1 MSRPQRHWDAR
12 AALNF
17 ILGGSGAG
25 LMVASVAID
34 PVSPWPLALALG
46 MVGTGL
52 AAVWLE
58 IGRKARA
65 LHVFFNPFTSWMT
78 RESFAA
84 LILFPLALGSMLSLR
99 FVPAAALAA
108 LAFLWCQAR
117 ILRATRGIPAWR
129 VREIV
134 PLVMC
139 TGLAEGAGL
148 ALFFSRE
155 PMVLALFAF
164 AVAARALAWARYRT
178 AAKSAALEYTGRSLL
193 QIGTVVALACA
204 LAGAYVAPLAWIGA
218 VAALITGWAL
228 KFVLVTRASAYAGF
242 GLPHLPVR
250 GTR

>member
-25 LMVASVAID
+25 LVVASVAIE
-34 PVSPWPLALALG
+34 PASPWPLALAF
-46 MVGTGL
+46 TFIAAGL

-65 LHVFFNPFTSWMT
+65 LHVLFNPFTSWMT

-99 FVPAAALAA
+99 FVPVAAVAALV
-108 LAFLWCQAR
+108 FLWCQAR
-117 ILRATRGIPAWR
+117 ILHASRGIPAWR
-129 VREIV
+129 AREVV
-134 PLVMC
+134 PLVIS

-148 ALFFSRE
+148 ALLFSQERWLL
-155 PMVLALFAF
+155 VWFALA
-164 AVAARALAWARYRT
+164 VTVRALAWTRYR
-178 AAKSAALEYTGRSLL
+178 AAVKSAALEFAGKNLL
-193 QIGTVVALACA
+193 QAGTVGALACA
-204 LAGAYVAPLAWIGA
+204 LAAAYAAPLAWIAA
-218 VAALITGWAL
+218 VAALATGWGL

-242 GLPHLPVR
+242 GLPRLPVR